1 MSTKSKQ
8 DRADSTV
15 ARALR
20 PRQQEVPEERL
31 KAERVQLAAEPFSDR
46 LKAERVQL
54 RLEAM
59 PGWRLAAGGRV
70 LDRLRQFPSPR
81 VAAEFTGYVAQ
92 FAAQV
97 RQPIAVELGGKR
109 VTLTLWAR
117 GGSGLSEATLDF
129 AQALG

>member
-8 DRADSTV
+8 DRAGSTV

-20 PRQQEVPEERL
+20 PRQQEVPREGL
-31 KAERVQLAAEPFSDR
+31 KAERVQLGAEPFADR
-46 LKAERVQL
+46 LK
-54 RLEAM
+54 AM

-70 LDRLRQFPSPR
+70 LDRRRQFPNPR
-81 VAAEFTGYVAQ
+81 LAAEFIGYVAQ
-92 FAAQV
+92 LAAQV

-109 VTLTLWAR
+109 VTLTLRAR